1 MNLEFAAWSTLVT
14 LVQFVR
20 FGFLC
25 GKDFPCVKDGTP
37 AGRRLQGGLKL
48 CPGEIGEM

>member
-1 MNLEFAAWSTLVT
+1 MDLEFAAWSTLV
-14 LVQFVR
+14 QFVR
-20 FGFLC
+20 FRFLC

-48 CPGEIGEM
+48 CPGGGLET